1 LVDLFRDLDDLLRP
15 LSGKLNRGEL
25 KPGLLSLFI
34 GQDKHIETLL
44 DSLRAV
50 AAIKVKDG
58 LFLDT
63 FLGVR
68 EEIQPLVA
76 YYSSISR

>member
-1 LVDLFRDLDDLLRP
+1 
-15 LSGKLNRGEL
+15 
-25 KPGLLSLFI
+25 LFI
-34 GQDKHIETLL
+34 GQDEHIETLL

-68 EEIQPLVA
+68 EEVQPLVA
-76 YYSSISR
+76 YYSGISR